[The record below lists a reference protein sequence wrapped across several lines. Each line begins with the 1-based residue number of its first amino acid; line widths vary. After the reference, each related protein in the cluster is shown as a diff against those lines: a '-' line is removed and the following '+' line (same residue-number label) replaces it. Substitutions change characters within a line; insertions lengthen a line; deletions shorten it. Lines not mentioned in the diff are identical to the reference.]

1 MEKVRPVLPDS
12 LTEGDLKEEE
22 LFQNMVLRPIIK
34 MQHDILILRVKSYFL
49 SKRVV
54 FNVMDKKKRTL
65 AIEQAFLNDHHF
77 KKEIQGIVIG
87 QLSQDEFQQY
97 LKFEKSVNKRIF
109 QMVKNRML
117 DSIIELSRQ

>member
-1 MEKVRPVLPDS
+1 MEKVRPNLPGS
-12 LTEGDLKEEE
+12 LVEGNLKEEE
-22 LFQNMVLRPIIK
+22 LFQNMVLRPVIK

-49 SKRVV
+49 LKRVV
-54 FNVMDKKKRTL
+54 FNVMDQKKRTK
-65 AIEQAFLNDHHF
+65 AIEQAFLTDHAF
-77 KKEIQGIVIG
+77 KKEIQGMIIG
-87 QLSQDEFQQY
+87 QLGQDEFQQY

>member
-1 MEKVRPVLPDS
+1 MEKVRPILPNS

-65 AIEQAFLNDHHF
+65 AIEQAFLGDNAF
-77 KKEIQGIVIG
+77 KKEIQGMILG
-87 QLSQDEFQQY
+87 QLNVGEFQGY
-97 LKFEKSVNKRIF
+97 LKNERSMNKRII
-109 QMVKNRML
+109 QMVRNRML
-117 DSIIELSRQ
+117 DSLLEFT